1 MRLEIGSA
9 YTLIF
14 FVLIMPLLI
23 AMQALADRGKR
34 ASRRIDTAED
44 TL

>member
-23 AMQALADRGKR
+23 AMQALAERGKHR
-34 ASRRIDTAED
+34 PKRVDTAED